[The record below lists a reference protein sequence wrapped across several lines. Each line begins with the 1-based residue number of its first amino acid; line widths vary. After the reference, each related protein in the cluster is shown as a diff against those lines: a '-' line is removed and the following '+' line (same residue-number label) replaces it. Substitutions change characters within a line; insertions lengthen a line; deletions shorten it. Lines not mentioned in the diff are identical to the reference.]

1 MSESLTKNF
10 GSTLIHAG
18 GSYSCSGPHIAGERG
33 RGAREREGGR
43 ERERE
48 REREEPDAKGE
59 SHEVIQKGKISS

>member
-1 MSESLTKNF
+1 MQE
-10 GSTLIHAG
+10 GRIHAAGHTSPGKGAG
-18 GSYSCSGPHIAGERG
+18 GP
-33 RGAREREGGR
+33 